1 MPFRHL
7 ASVATAATFLALS
20 AAAASAGSLVDVQLW
35 DSGAST
41 PMMAGLEY
49 TGAGPVDISKAT
61 MGIKV
66 SQANAPAGV
75 VSFKV
80 TNTSKDNVHE
90 MVLFSLADPSQ
101 PLPYKAD
108 ENKVDEGKAG
118 YKGEV
123 EELDPGKSGTFTTA
137 LRPGKYLLA
146 CNVAGH
152 FAGGMWT
159 AFEVTK

>member
-1 MPFRHL
+1 MRGLIAL
-7 ASVATAATFLALS
+7 AVGAMAGIMVQVLPGGASAAT
-20 AAAASAGSLVDVQLW
+20 VITVELW
-35 DSGAST
+35 DKGGTMDMPGDRMYA
-41 PMMAGLEY
+41 MAN
-49 TGAGPVDISKAT
+49 ADMSKAT

-90 MVLFSLADPSQ
+90 MVLFYLADPSQ

-123 EELDPGKSGTFTTA
+123 EELDPGKSGTLTVA
-137 LRPGKYLLA
+137 LQPGKYLLA
-146 CNVAGH
+146 CNIAGH
-152 FAGGMWT
+152 FGGGMWT
-159 AFEVTK
+159 PFEVTK